1 MGTGS
6 SFMRSH
12 DDDILGSDL
21 EGTNGVLKRIPIE
34 IKPRG
39 KLGLR
44 SVGSLGRSKPKGGS
58 LRYGDLRHKY
68 SVEPAFFV

>member
-1 MGTGS
+1 
-6 SFMRSH
+6 MRSH
-12 DDDILGSDL
+12 DDEDILGSDF
-21 EGTNGVLKRIPIE
+21 EGTNGVMKRIPIE

-58 LRYGDLRHKY
+58 LR
-68 SVEPAFFV
+68 

>member
-1 MGTGS
+1 
-6 SFMRSH
+6 MRSH
-12 DDDILGSDL
+12 DDEDILGSDL
-21 EGTNGVLKRIPIE
+21 EGANGVMKRIPIE

-58 LRYGDLRHKY
+58 LR
-68 SVEPAFFV
+68 